1 MKRERQTREVRYL
14 GLDVHKH
21 YITVGGMNAQQEIVL
36 RPRDVEMERFKR
48 WAEENLTETDEVVLE
63 ATTNTW
69 DVYDTIVG
77 LVKRVVV
84 AHPAEVKQIANSRV
98 KTDNQDVIRL
108 LRLLIADLVPEVWV
122 PPLEVRELRAM
133 ISYRW
138 RLVTPALA
146 GGAREMATAIQ
157 NRMHS
162 LLHCHNI
169 QAPDGKI
176 DVGEN
181 RAWWEQL
188 KLSELET
195 LRLKQ
200 ELKTLRL
207 VREHIVE
214 VEKEL
219 GRLSTSERWGSQ
231 AVRIMQLPGV
241 GIIVTMTLLSAIGD
255 IRRFESP
262 KKLVGYAGLGAGVHD
277 RGQKHRE
284 KGITKFGRKELR
296 WALVEAS
303 WQAVRSNP
311 RWRSHYA
318 TLCKRKHPNQA
329 IVAIARKLL
338 VTLWYLWNNPTS
350 YQHSS
355 DEDLAYKMLTWAW
368 HMDKSALHGMS
379 SQQFAKYGLL
389 QLGRGEHLTR
399 IVKGGQPRRIA
410 SKEEVLALKP
420 ELCLKQ

>member
-1 MKRERQTREVRYL
+1 MKGARKTSERRYI

-21 YITVGGMNAQQEIVL
+21 YITVGGMNQEQEVLL
-36 RPRDVEMERFKR
+36 RPRNVDIDRFKH
-48 WAEENLTETDEVVLE
+48 WAEENLRDTDEVVLE

-69 DVYDTIVG
+69 DVYDSIAP

-122 PPLEVRELRAM
+122 PPVEVRELRAL

-138 RLVTPALA
+138 RLVK
-146 GGAREMATAIQ
+146 MATAIQ

-162 LLHCHNI
+162 LLHRHNI

-200 ELKTLRL
+200 ELKTLRM

-219 GRLSTSERWGSQ
+219 GGLSTSERWGSQ
-231 AVRIMQLPGV
+231 AVRVMQLPGV
-241 GIIVTMTLLSAIGD
+241 GIIVTMTILSAIGD

-262 KKLVGYAGLGAGVHD
+262 KKLVGYAGMGAGVHD
-277 RGQKHRE
+277 SGQKHRE

-311 RWRSHYA
+311 RWRSQYD

-338 VTLWYLWNNPTS
+338 VTLWYLLNNQTS

-368 HMDKSALHGMS
+368 HMDKSALRGLS
-379 SQQFAKYGLL
+379 PQQFAKCGLL
-389 QLGRGEHLTR
+389 ELGRGQNLTR

-410 SKEEVLALKP
+410 PKEDVLALKP
-420 ELCLKQ
+420 ELFLKQ

>member
-1 MKRERQTREVRYL
+1 MKREWKTSEVRYI
-14 GLDVHKH
+14 GLDVHKQ
-21 YITVGGMNAQQEIVL
+21 YITVGGMNKEQEIVL
-36 RPRDVEMERFKR
+36 RPRNVEMERFKR
-48 WAEENLTETDEVVLE
+48 WAQENLRKTDEVVLE

-69 DVYDTIVG
+69 DVYDTIVP

-108 LRLLIADLVPEVWV
+108 VRLLIADLVPEVWV
-122 PPLEVRELRAM
+122 PPLEVRELRAL

-138 RLVTPALA
+138 RLVK
-146 GGAREMATAIQ
+146 MSTAIQ

-162 LLHCHNI
+162 LLHRHNI
-169 QAPDGKI
+169 QAPNGKV
-176 DVGEN
+176 DMGEN
-181 RAWWEQL
+181 RAWWEGIA
-188 KLSELET
+188 LSELEA
-195 LRLKQ
+195 LRMKQ

-207 VREHIVE
+207 VREHILE

-219 GRLSTSERWGSQ
+219 GRLSTSERWRKQ
-231 AVRIMQLPGV
+231 AVHVMQLPGV
-241 GIIVTMTLLSAIGD
+241 GVIVTMTILSAIGD

-262 KKLVGYAGLGAGVHD
+262 KKLVGYAGLGAGVHAS
-277 RGQKHRE
+277 GQKHRE

-311 RWRSHYA
+311 HWRAQYDA
-318 TLCKRKHPNQA
+318 LCKRKHPNQA

-338 VTLWYLWNNPTS
+338 VTLWYLLSKQES
-350 YQHSS
+350 YKGSS
-355 DEDLAYKMLTWAW
+355 DEELAYKMLTWAW
-368 HMDKSALHGMS
+368 HMDKSALNGMS
-379 SQQFAKYGLL
+379 NQQFAKYGLI

-420 ELCLKQ
+420 DLRPPL

>member
-1 MKRERQTREVRYL
+1 MQGEWKTREGRYI
-14 GLDVHKH
+14 GLDVHKR

-48 WAEENLTETDEVVLE
+48 WVQENLKQTDEVVLE

-69 DVYDTIVG
+69 DIYDTLRP

-108 LRLLIADLVPEVWV
+108 VRLLLADLVPEVWV
-122 PPLEVRELRAM
+122 PPVEVRELRALL
-133 ISYRW
+133 SYRW
-138 RLVTPALA
+138 RLVK
-146 GGAREMATAIQ
+146 MSTAIQ

-162 LLHCHNI
+162 LLHRHNI
-169 QAPDGKI
+169 QAPEGKI

-181 RAWWEQL
+181 QAWWEQL
-188 KLSELET
+188 RLSELET

-200 ELKTLRL
+200 ELKTLRM
-207 VREHIVE
+207 VREHILE

-219 GRLSTSERWGSQ
+219 GCLSTSERWRKQ
-231 AVRIMQLPGV
+231 AVHVMQLPGV
-241 GIIVTMTLLSAIGD
+241 GVIVTMTILSAIGD
-255 IRRFESP
+255 IQRFENP

-277 RGQKHRE
+277 SGQTHRE

-311 RWRSHYA
+311 RWRAQYEA
-318 TLCKRKHPNQA
+318 LCQRKHPNQA

-338 VTLWYLWNNPTS
+338 VTLWYLLSKQES
-350 YQHSS
+350 YTGSS
-355 DEDLAYKMLTWAW
+355 DEDLAYKLLTWAW
-368 HMDKSALHGMS
+368 HLDKSALRGMTN
-379 SQQFAKYGLL
+379 QQFAKYGLL

-399 IVKGGQPRRIA
+399 IVKGGRPRRIA

-420 ELCLKQ
+420 ILQPPR

>member
-1 MKRERQTREVRYL
+1 MKRERNTREAEERYI

-21 YITVGGMNAQQEIVL
+21 YITVGGMNEKQEIVL
-36 RPRDVEMERFKR
+36 RARAVEMERFKT
-48 WAEENLTETDEVVLE
+48 WAGQNLRETDEVVLE

-69 DVYDTIVG
+69 DVYDTVAP

-108 LRLLIADLVPEVWV
+108 IRLLIADLVPEVWV
-122 PPLEVRELRAM
+122 PPVEVRELRAL

-138 RLVTPALA
+138 RLVK
-146 GGAREMATAIQ
+146 MSTAIQ

-162 LLHCHNI
+162 LLHRHNLP
-169 QAPDGKI
+169 APQGKI
-176 DVGEN
+176 DTGEN
-181 RAWWEQL
+181 REWWEQL

-200 ELKTLRL
+200 EIKTLRL
-207 VREHIVE
+207 VREHIAE

-219 GRLSTSERWGSQ
+219 GRLSTSERWGNQ
-231 AVRIMQLPGV
+231 AVYLMQIPGV
-241 GIIVTMTLLSAIGD
+241 GIIVTMTILSAIGD

-277 RGQKHRE
+277 SGQKHRE

-303 WQAVRSNP
+303 WQAIRSNP
-311 RWRSHYA
+311 RWRAEYDG
-318 TLCKRKHPNQA
+318 LRKRKHPNQA

-338 VTLWYLWNNPTS
+338 VTLWYLLNNQTT
-350 YQHSS
+350 YKHSS

-368 HMDKSALHGMS
+368 HIDKTALNGMTN
-379 SQQFAKYGLL
+379 QQFAKYGLMR
-389 QLGRGEHLTR
+389 LGKGEHLTR
-399 IVKGGQPRRIA
+399 IVRGGLPRRIA
-410 SKEEVLALKP
+410 SQEEVLALKP
-420 ELCLKQ
+420 DLQPPQ

>member
-1 MKRERQTREVRYL
+1 MKSERQTREGYYI
-14 GLDVHKH
+14 GLDVHKQ
-21 YITVGGMNAQQEIVL
+21 YITVGGMNKEQEVVL
-36 RPRDVEMERFKR
+36 RPRNVEMERFKI
-48 WAEENLTETDEVVLE
+48 WAQENLRDTDEVVLE

-69 DVYDTIVG
+69 EVYDMVVP

-84 AHPAEVKQIANSRV
+84 AHPAEVKQIANARV
-98 KTDNQDVIRL
+98 KTDTQDVIRL
-108 LRLLIADLVPEVWV
+108 VRLLLADLVPEVWV
-122 PPLEVRELRAM
+122 PPVEVRELRAL

-138 RLVTPALA
+138 RLVK
-146 GGAREMATAIQ
+146 MATAIQ

-162 LLHCHNI
+162 LLHRHNI
-169 QAPDGKI
+169 QAPQGKI

-181 RAWWEQL
+181 REWWETL

-200 ELKTLRL
+200 ELKSLRM

-219 GRLSTSERWGSQ
+219 GCLSTSEYWREQ
-231 AVRIMQLPGV
+231 AVRVMQLPGV
-241 GIIVTMTLLSAIGD
+241 GVIVTMTILAAIGD

-262 KKLVGYAGLGAGVHD
+262 KKLVGYAGLGAGMHNS
-277 RGQKHRE
+277 GQKHRE
-284 KGITKFGRKELR
+284 KGITKSGRKELR

-311 RWRSHYA
+311 RWRAQYDA
-318 TLCKRKHPNQA
+318 LCTRKHSNQA
-329 IVAIARKLL
+329 VVAIARKLL
-338 VTLWYLWNNPTS
+338 VTLWYLLNNQTA
-350 YQHSS
+350 YKHSS

-368 HMDKSALHGMS
+368 HMDKSALRGMTN
-379 SQQFAKYGLL
+379 QQFAKYGLL

-399 IVKGGQPRRIA
+399 IVKGGRPRRIA
-410 SKEEVLALKP
+410 PTEEVLALKP
-420 ELCLKQ
+420 NLQPPRS

>member
-1 MKRERQTREVRYL
+1 MKRERNTRVSEEGRRYI

-36 RPRDVEMERFKR
+36 RPRDVEMERFKT
-48 WAEENLTETDEVVLE
+48 WAESNLRKTDEVVLE

-69 DVYDTIVG
+69 DVYDMIEP

-108 LRLLIADLVPEVWV
+108 VRLLIADIVPEVWV

-138 RLVTPALA
+138 RLVK
-146 GGAREMATAIQ
+146 MSTAIQ

-162 LLHCHNI
+162 LLHRHNI
-169 QAPDGKI
+169 QAPEGKI
-176 DVGEN
+176 DTGEN
-181 RAWWEQL
+181 REWWEGL
-188 KLSELET
+188 KMSELEN

-200 ELKTLRL
+200 EIKTLRL
-207 VREHIVE
+207 VRENIVE

-219 GRLSTSERWGSQ
+219 GRLSNSERWGDQ
-231 AVRIMQLPGV
+231 AVYLMQIPGV
-241 GIIVTMTLLSAIGD
+241 GIIVTMTILSAIGD
-255 IRRFESP
+255 IQRFESP

-277 RGQKHRE
+277 SGQKHRD
-284 KGITKFGRKELR
+284 KGITKYGRKELR

-303 WQAVRSNP
+303 WQAIRSN
-311 RWRSHYA
+311 RGWRAEYDE
-318 TLCKRKHPNQA
+318 LCQRKHQNQA

-338 VTLWYLWNNPTS
+338 VTIWYLLNRKEVYS
-350 YQHSS
+350 HSS
-355 DEDLAYKMLTWAW
+355 EEDLAYKMLTWAW
-368 HMDKSALHGMS
+368 HMDKSALKGMS
-379 SQQFAKYGLL
+379 NQQFAKYGLL
-389 QLGRGEHLTR
+389 RLGKGEHLTR
-399 IVKGGQPRRIA
+399 IVRGGAPRRIA

-420 ELCLKQ
+420 GLSLKQ

>member
-1 MKRERQTREVRYL
+1 MQGEWKTREGRYI
-14 GLDVHKH
+14 GLDVHKR

-48 WAEENLTETDEVVLE
+48 WVQENLKQTDEVVLE

-69 DVYDTIVG
+69 DIYDTLRP

-108 LRLLIADLVPEVWV
+108 VRLLLADLVPEVWV
-122 PPLEVRELRAM
+122 PPVEVRELRALL
-133 ISYRW
+133 SYRW
-138 RLVTPALA
+138 RLVK
-146 GGAREMATAIQ
+146 MSTAIQ

-162 LLHCHNI
+162 LLHRHNI
-169 QAPDGKI
+169 QAPEGKI

-181 RAWWEQL
+181 QAWWEQL
-188 KLSELET
+188 RLSELET

-200 ELKTLRL
+200 ELKTLRM
-207 VREHIVE
+207 VREHILE

-219 GRLSTSERWGSQ
+219 GCLSTSERWRKQ
-231 AVRIMQLPGV
+231 AVHVMQLPGV
-241 GIIVTMTLLSAIGD
+241 GVIVTMTILSAIGD
-255 IRRFESP
+255 IQRFENP

-277 RGQKHRE
+277 SGQTHRE

-311 RWRSHYA
+311 RWRAQYEA
-318 TLCKRKHPNQA
+318 LCQRKHPNQA

-338 VTLWYLWNNPTS
+338 VTLWYLLSKHEAYTP
-350 YQHSS
+350 SS
-355 DEDLAYKMLTWAW
+355 DEDLAYKLLTWAW
-368 HMDKSALHGMS
+368 HLDKSALRGMTN
-379 SQQFAKYGLL
+379 QQFAKYGLL

-399 IVKGGQPRRIA
+399 IVKGGRPRRIA

-420 ELCLKQ
+420 ILQPPR

>member
-1 MKRERQTREVRYL
+1 MKREWKTREDEVRYI

-21 YITVGGMNAQQEIVL
+21 YITVGGMNVQQEIVL

-48 WAEENLTETDEVVLE
+48 WAQENLRQTDEVVLE

-69 DVYDTIVG
+69 DVYDTIAV

-108 LRLLIADLVPEVWV
+108 LRLLLADLVPEVWV

-138 RLVTPALA
+138 RLVK
-146 GGAREMATAIQ
+146 MATAIQ

-162 LLHCHNI
+162 LLHRHNI
-169 QAPDGKI
+169 QAPEGKI

-181 RAWWEQL
+181 REWWEQL

-195 LRLKQ
+195 LRLQQ
-200 ELKTLRL
+200 ELKTLRM
-207 VREHIVE
+207 VREHILE

-219 GRLSTSERWGSQ
+219 GRLSTSERWGRQ

-241 GIIVTMTLLSAIGD
+241 GVIVTMTILSAIGD

-277 RGQKHRE
+277 SGQKHRD

-311 RWRSHYA
+311 RWRAQYDA
-318 TLCKRKHPNQA
+318 LCKRKHPNQA

-338 VTLWYLWNNPTS
+338 VTLWYLLNNQSS
-350 YQHSS
+350 YNHSS

-368 HMDKSALHGMS
+368 HMDKSARHGLTN
-379 SQQFAKYGLL
+379 QQFAKYGLL
-389 QLGRGEHLTR
+389 QLGRGENLTR

>member
-1 MKRERQTREVRYL
+1 MKRERRTKELEGCYI

-21 YITVGGMNAQQEIVL
+21 YITIGGMNKEQEIVL

-48 WAEENLTETDEVVLE
+48 WAQENLRATDEVVLE

-69 DVYDTIVG
+69 DVYDTVAP

-122 PPLEVRELRAM
+122 PPLDVRELRAL

-138 RLVTPALA
+138 RLVK
-146 GGAREMATAIQ
+146 MATAIQ

-162 LLHCHNI
+162 LLHRHNI

-176 DVGEN
+176 DTGEN
-181 RAWWEQL
+181 REWWEQVE
-188 KLSELET
+188 LSALET
-195 LRLKQ
+195 LRMKQ
-200 ELKTLRL
+200 EIKTLRM
-207 VREHIVE
+207 VREHIAE

-219 GRLSTSERWGSQ
+219 GRLSTSERWGDQ
-231 AVRIMQLPGV
+231 AVYVMQIPGV
-241 GIIVTMTLLSAIGD
+241 GIIVTMTILAAIGD

-277 RGQKHRE
+277 SGQKHRD
-284 KGITKFGRKELR
+284 KGITKSGRKELR

-311 RWRSHYA
+311 RWRAQYDE
-318 TLCKRKHPNQA
+318 LCKRKHPNQA

-338 VTLWYLWNNPTS
+338 VTLWYLLNNQTT
-350 YQHSS
+350 YKHSS

-368 HMDKSALHGMS
+368 HMDKSALNGMTN
-379 SQQFAKYGLL
+379 QQFAKYGLI
-389 QLGRGEHLTR
+389 QLGRGEDLTR
-399 IVKGGQPRRIA
+399 IVKGGLPRRIA

-420 ELCLKQ
+420 DLQPSQ